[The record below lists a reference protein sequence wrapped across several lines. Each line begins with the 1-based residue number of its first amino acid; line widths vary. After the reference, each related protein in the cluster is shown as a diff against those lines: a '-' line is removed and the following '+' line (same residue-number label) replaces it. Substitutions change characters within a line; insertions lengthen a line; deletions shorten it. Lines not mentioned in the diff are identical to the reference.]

1 MLKLFRLVIS
11 IVVFMCCSSILAEE
25 RSLNNSNPVFEVVK
39 WKSKSDI
46 SDKETIDA
54 VNSMAVDLK
63 ILKGFLQ
70 QSLYKNSNDEWVDVY
85 YWKTLEDAQDSDI
98 SMSGKDSFKRLIEL
112 IEPNSV
118 SIEIMRE
125 IQSSGGQFFGR

>member
-54 VNSMAVDLK
+54 VNAMAVDLK

>member
-11 IVVFMCCSSILAEE
+11 IVVFMCCISILAEE

-54 VNSMAVDLK
+54 VNAMAVDLK

>member
-1 MLKLFRLVIS
+1 M
-11 IVVFMCCSSILAEE
+11 
-25 RSLNNSNPVFEVVK
+25 NNSNPVFEVVK

-54 VNSMAVDLK
+54 VNAMAVDLK